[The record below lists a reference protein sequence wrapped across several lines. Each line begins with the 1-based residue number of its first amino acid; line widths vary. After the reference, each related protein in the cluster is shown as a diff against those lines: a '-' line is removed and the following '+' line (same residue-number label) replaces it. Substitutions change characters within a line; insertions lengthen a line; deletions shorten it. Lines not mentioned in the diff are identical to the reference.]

1 MAKAAEDIINAYLH
15 AVDGAALDHGKQV
28 TLGYIKNPDLLFISG
43 VPGHTDRSFTDANDA
58 VHAAA
63 LDVLQHLE
71 VIGGDLL
78 MKRAH
83 QNSPSNVPEPLP
95 SGIPTP
101 STVSSAAQLV
111 TMSADL
117 RVAQDYENYL
127 NNREAINALM
137 AANVSMAGSRNSC
150 RPMLFA

>member
-1 MAKAAEDIINAYLH
+1 MAAAAASIVNTYFA
-15 AVDGAALDHGKQV
+15 AVNGAALDHYKQA
-28 TLGYIKNPDLLFISG
+28 TIGYTKNPDLLYITG
-43 VPGHTDRSFTDANDA
+43 VPNHTDRSFTDANDA
-58 VHAAA
+58 VHAVA
-63 LDVLQHLE
+63 LDVLQHSE

-111 TMSADL
+111 TLAADL

-137 AANVSMAGSRNSC
+137 AANASMADSRNSC
-150 RPMLFA
+150 GYALFA